1 MGNLM
6 KKLILSLGAAA
17 LLSACASTTS
27 TSPVLTRADGT
38 FETTGLGT
46 TKLKAQEA
54 ALSAAKKQCG
64 TRSPVI
70 ISDKT
75 TYNGVLDERTGRMIE
90 QGASVVGAVFG
101 QATPNLSRDDDYE
114 YQIKFQCR

>member
-1 MGNLM
+1 M

-17 LLSACASTTS
+17 LLSACASTTT

-46 TKLKAQEA
+46 TKLRALEA
-54 ALSAAKKQCG
+54 ALSAAQKQCD
-64 TRSPVI
+64 TRSSVI

-75 TYNGVLDERTGRMIE
+75 TNNGVLDERTGRMIE